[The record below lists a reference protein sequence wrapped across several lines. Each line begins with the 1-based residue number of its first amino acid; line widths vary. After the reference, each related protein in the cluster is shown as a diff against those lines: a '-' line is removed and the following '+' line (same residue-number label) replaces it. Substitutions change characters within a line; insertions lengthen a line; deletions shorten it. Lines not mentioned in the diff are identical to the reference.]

1 MQWKKRIAPSQ
12 DRISTFA
19 LELSVPQTVAALLI
33 QRGIEDFHSAKEFFR
48 PEWTHLYDPFKM
60 KDMEP
65 AVVRI
70 QNAMAQKEKVMI
82 FGDYDVDGTTAVAL
96 VSSYLKDKITE
107 VLPYIPD
114 RYTEGYGISFKGI
127 DYAHAHGITLI
138 IALDCGIKA
147 IDQVAYAHSLGIDFI
162 ICDHHLPGLELP
174 GAVAVLDPKRE
185 DCEYPFK
192 ELCGCGIGFK
202 LIQAL
207 QYRLGLPEE
216 VLHSYLDLVATAIA
230 ADIVPMVGEN
240 RTLTY
245 FGLKRLREQP
255 RVGLQVFTKELKRS
269 LGVSD
274 LVFVLAPRINAA
286 GRMEQGLSAV
296 ELLMSTEMETA
307 LPIARSIEFFN
318 SERKSTEGRITEEAL
333 QQIELEEQHTNS
345 TTVVYHPSWHKGVI
359 GIVASRLIEHFY
371 RPTIVLTQSNEVL
384 AGSVRSVSGFDVYQA
399 LEACKET
406 MIQFGGH
413 KYAAGLTLKPEQLTS
428 FKAAFETYVSQ
439 HISPEQKEPSTVYD
453 LEVSFSELSPKLYRI
468 TSQMAPFGPNNMR
481 PVFVTHQC
489 RDTGR
494 TRAVGK
500 EQTHLKF
507 EIKDSFEHH
516 FTGIGFGLAH
526 YLPEIKKQ
534 NPFSILYTLEENQFN
549 GQVSLQLKVK
559 DLQFKELKNPHEM

>member
-127 DYAHAHGITLI
+127 DYAHARGITLI

-296 ELLMSTEMETA
+296 ELLMSTETETA

-333 QQIELEEQHTNS
+333 QQIELEGQHTNS

>member
-500 EQTHLKF
+500 EQAHLKF
-507 EIKDSFEHH
+507 EIMDSFEHH

-534 NPFSILYTLEENQFN
+534 NPFSILYTLEENEFN
-549 GQVSLQLKVK
+549 GQTSLQLKVK
-559 DLQFKELKNPHEM
+559 DLQFKE

>member
-1 MQWKKRIAPSQ
+1 MQWKKRTAPSQ

-19 LELSVPQTVAALLI
+19 LELCVPQTVAALLI

-65 AVVRI
+65 AIVRI

-127 DYAHAHGITLI
+127 DYAHARGIRLI

-296 ELLMSTEMETA
+296 ELLMSTETETA

-333 QQIELEEQHTNS
+333 QQIELEEQQTSS

-413 KYAAGLTLKPEQLTS
+413 KYAAGLTLKPDQLNS

-500 EQTHLKF
+500 EQAHLKF
-507 EIKDSFEHH
+507 EIMDSFEHH

-534 NPFSILYTLEENQFN
+534 NPFSILYTLEENEFN
-549 GQVSLQLKVK
+549 GQTSLQLKVK
-559 DLQFKELKNPHEM
+559 DLQFKE

>member
-1 MQWKKRIAPSQ
+1 MQWKKRTAPSQ

-216 VLHSYLDLVATAIA
+216 VLDSYLDLVATAIA

>member
-1 MQWKKRIAPSQ
+1 MQWKKKSTPSQ
-12 DRISTFA
+12 DHISNFA
-19 LELSVPQTVAALLI
+19 HELGVPQAVATLLI

-96 VSSYLKDKITE
+96 VSSYLKDKIVE

-127 DYAHAHGITLI
+127 DYAHTHGITLI

-207 QYRLGLPEE
+207 QHRLGLPEE
-216 VLHSYLDLVATAIA
+216 ALHSYLDLVATAIA

-333 QQIELEEQHTNS
+333 QQIELEEQQTSS

-371 RPTIVLTQSNEVL
+371 RPTIVLTQSDEVL

-413 KYAAGLTLKPEQLTS
+413 KYAAGLTLKPDQLTS

-534 NPFSILYTLEENQFN
+534 NPFSILYTLEENEFN
-549 GQVSLQLKVK
+549 GQTSLQLKVK
-559 DLQFKELKNPHEM
+559 DLQFKE

>member
-1 MQWKKRIAPSQ
+1 MQWKKKSAPSQ
-12 DRISTFA
+12 DHISTFA
-19 LELSVPQTVAALLI
+19 HELGVPQAVAALLI

-48 PEWTHLYDPFKM
+48 PEWTHLHDPFKM

-96 VSSYLKDKITE
+96 VSSYLKDKIVE

-127 DYAHAHGITLI
+127 DYAHTHGITLI

-162 ICDHHLPGLELP
+162 ICDHHLPGLKLP

-207 QYRLGLPEE
+207 QHRLGLPEE
-216 VLHSYLDLVATAIA
+216 ALHSYLDLVATAIA

-333 QQIELEEQHTNS
+333 QQIELEEQHTNC
-345 TTVVYHPSWHKGVI
+345 TTV
-359 GIVASRLIEHFY
+359 
-371 RPTIVLTQSNEVL
+371 
-384 AGSVRSVSGFDVYQA
+384 
-399 LEACKET
+399 
-406 MIQFGGH
+406 
-413 KYAAGLTLKPEQLTS
+413 
-428 FKAAFETYVSQ
+428 
-439 HISPEQKEPSTVYD
+439 
-453 LEVSFSELSPKLYRI
+453 
-468 TSQMAPFGPNNMR
+468 
-481 PVFVTHQC
+481 
-489 RDTGR
+489 
-494 TRAVGK
+494 
-500 EQTHLKF
+500 
-507 EIKDSFEHH
+507 
-516 FTGIGFGLAH
+516 
-526 YLPEIKKQ
+526 
-534 NPFSILYTLEENQFN
+534 
-549 GQVSLQLKVK
+549 
-559 DLQFKELKNPHEM
+559 

>member
-1 MQWKKRIAPSQ
+1 MQWKKRTAPSQ

-296 ELLMSTEMETA
+296 ELLMSTETETA

>member
-1 MQWKKRIAPSQ
+1 MQWKKKSTPSQ
-12 DRISTFA
+12 DHISTFA
-19 LELSVPQTVAALLI
+19 HELGVPQAVATLLI

-48 PEWTHLYDPFKM
+48 PEWTHLHDPFKM

-96 VSSYLKDKITE
+96 VSSYLKDKIVE

-127 DYAHAHGITLI
+127 DYAHTHGITLI

-207 QYRLGLPEE
+207 QHRLGLPEE
-216 VLHSYLDLVATAIA
+216 ALHSYLDLVATAIA

-245 FGLKRLREQP
+245 FGLNRLREQP

-333 QQIELEEQHTNS
+333 QQIELEEQQTSS

-371 RPTIVLTQSNEVL
+371 RPTIVLTQSDEVL

-413 KYAAGLTLKPEQLTS
+413 KYAAGLTLKPDQLTS

-534 NPFSILYTLEENQFN
+534 NPFSILYTLEENEFN
-549 GQVSLQLKVK
+549 GQTSLQLKVK
-559 DLQFKELKNPHEM
+559 DLQFKE

>member
-1 MQWKKRIAPSQ
+1 MQWKKRTAPSQ

-162 ICDHHLPGLELP
+162 ICDHHLPGFELP

-216 VLHSYLDLVATAIA
+216 VLDSYLDLVATAIA